1 MPKEAERNPANA
13 AGDWYIDMKCIDCA
27 AAREV
32 APGLI
37 VRRGGKSVF
46 GRQPATR
53 KEEHMA
59 WRAALLCPTASVG
72 RVRGGKP
79 PPDLFPQEIAPGVF
93 RCGYNALSSFG
104 AHSYFAVRKEGN
116 ILVDSPRY
124 VNHLVEAFEKAGGI
138 ADVLLT
144 HRDDIVDA
152 DRYAKHFGARV
163 FIHEDDADAAPYA
176 TNVLKGTAPTKIDDR
191 LSVVPVPGH
200 TKGSVVYL
208 LDQIYLF
215 AGDTL
220 AWDPERE
227 SLTAFRQACWYS
239 WSELKRSL
247 ACLDV
252 SFEWVLPGHG
262 HSHHLSASDMR
273 EHLRALVGAM

>member
-13 AGDWYIDMKCIDCA
+13 AGDWYIDTKCIDCA

-53 KEEHMA
+53 EEEHMA

-72 RVRGGKP
+72 RTSGGKP
-79 PPDLFPQEIAPGVF
+79 PPDLFPQAIAPGIF

-104 AHSYFAVRKEGN
+104 AQSYFAVREEGN
-116 ILVDSPRY
+116 LLVDSPRY
-124 VNHLVEAFEKAGGI
+124 VSHLVEAFEKAGGV

-163 FIHEDDADAAPYA
+163 WIHEDDADAAPYA
-176 TNVLKGTAPTKIDDR
+176 TNILKGTAATDIGDG
-191 LSVVPVPGH
+191 LSSIPVPGH

-208 LDQIYLF
+208 LNQIYLF

-220 AWDPERE
+220 AWDPERK

-247 ACLDV
+247 ARLEV
-252 SFEWVLPGHG
+252 PFEWVLPGHG
-262 HSHHLSASDMR
+262 HSHRLNAQGMR
-273 EHLRALVGAM
+273 EHLQALVAAM

>member
-13 AGDWYIDMKCIDCA
+13 AGDWYIDTHCIDCA

-46 GRQPATR
+46 ARQPATR
-53 KEEHMA
+53 EEEHMA
-59 WRAALLCPTASVG
+59 WRAVLLCPTASVG
-72 RVRGGKP
+72 RMRGGKP
-79 PPDLFPQEIAPGVF
+79 PPDLFPQEIARGVF

-104 AHSYFAVRKEGN
+104 AQSYFAVREEGN
-116 ILVDSPRY
+116 LLIDSPRY
-124 VNHLVEAFEKAGGI
+124 ANHLVEAFEKAGGI
-138 ADVLLT
+138 AEILLT

-152 DRYAKHFGARV
+152 DRYARHFCARV

-176 TNVLKGTAPTKIDDR
+176 TNILKGTGATEIDDG
-191 LSVVPVPGH
+191 LSAIPVPGH

-208 LDQIYLF
+208 LDQTYLF

-220 AWDPERE
+220 AWDPERK

-247 ACLDV
+247 ARLDV

-262 HSHHLSASDMR
+262 HSHRLSAPDMR
-273 EHLRALVGAM
+273 EHLRQLVDAM